1 MVSGRSAEFL
11 PGASIYETVDRA
23 TVKTHVRRSTLS
35 SRCAVRTKVNGSGL
49 GPLQERQQQSDHVVW
64 AVVVGPVSGLRQH
77 FDARVGNP
85 RARRLRQ
92 LNRKVT
98 VLRPPNDENGSINH
112 TLRVWT
118 ARPTRTRVA
127 DIKRTR
133 SWPFLAWCF
142 IHRRV
147 LPDLDLLVSKTPG
160 AIYADWRARY
170 ADDIARAASVA
181 ERFTWSN
188 NWTHPGTPSRRSS
201 DLLRAA
207 SLRQAGQD
215 RQGAGTNARRALGS
229 HFPDRDP
236 PGGAALP

>member
-1 MVSGRSAEFL
+1 MSSLALRAEGDL
-11 PGASIYETVDRA
+11 LADYAAYVRA
-23 TVKTHVRRSTLS
+23 LGITSDCKRVR
-35 SRCAVRTKVNGSGL
+35 VRAAECL
-49 GPLQERQQQSDHVVW
+49 LALHPD
-64 AVVVGPVSGLRQH
+64 
-77 FDARVGNP
+77 
-85 RARRLRQ
+85 
-92 LNRKVT
+92 
-98 VLRPPNDENGSINH
+98 
-112 TLRVWT
+112 LRVWT

-188 NWTHPGTPSRRSS
+188 NWTRQVIDCLGLVCLCRGK
-201 DLLRAA
+201 
-207 SLRQAGQD
+207 SLE
-215 RQGAGTNARRALGS
+215 
-229 HFPDRDP
+229 
-236 PGGAALP
+236 